1 MRSVCV
7 FHAFH
12 SLHTVTMEDQEEA
25 VYSDLIQDLHAAVF
39 HGNTALLEALLKN
52 GNLGDADLVDARGN
66 SPLEVACY
74 YGQLQCVEIY

>member
-1 MRSVCV
+1 MSK
-7 FHAFH
+7 H
-12 SLHTVTMEDQEEA
+12 QEA

-39 HGNTALLEALLKN
+39 HGNTSLLETLLKN

-74 YGQLQCVEIY
+74 YGQIQCVEILLSYNGKVD